1 MIMNKR
7 FNDSVNDEPGERGV
21 HHEREQNNSL
31 IQVINELQKVERL
44 MDLSH

>member
-7 FNDSVNDEPGERGV
+7 LNDSVNDEPGERGV
-21 HHEREQNNSL
+21 HHEREQNDSL
-31 IQVINELQKVERL
+31 IQVIKKVERL